1 VILRRARSFFALS
14 SEERALALRA
24 IWRITFWR
32 VAVRFLAVGTIRRR
46 VESTRRRLGTPSAA
60 AVRRAIN
67 RAARTVPGS
76 SCLVQSLAAE
86 ELLRAGGLDALLT
99 VGVAHGAQN
108 VRLPLDAHAWVQS
121 GGLVVAG
128 DAPLERY
135 RELVTFGT
143 RA

>member
-1 VILRRARSFFALS
+1 VILRRARSFFALPA
-14 SEERALALRA
+14 EERALALRA
-24 IWRITFWR
+24 IWIISWWR
-32 VAVRFLAVGTIRRR
+32 VAVHFLTVDRIRRKL
-46 VESTRRRLGTPSAA
+46 EATPRRQGIPTAA
-60 AVRRAIN
+60 AVRRAVT
-67 RAARTVPGS
+67 RATRTIPGS

-86 ELLRAGGLDALLT
+86 ELLRSGGLDALLT
-99 VGVAHGAQN
+99 IGVASGTAGA
-108 VRLPLDAHAWVQS
+108 RLPLDAHAWVQS